1 MKLEKILNNIDYKLI
16 KGSLDTEVSGL
27 YYDSRK
33 VTNGSAFI
41 CLSGTQV
48 DGHDYIES
56 LLKKEQQQSL
66 SKKMLKYLKM

>member
-33 VTNGSAFI
+33 SN
-41 CLSGTQV
+41 
-48 DGHDYIES
+48 
-56 LLKKEQQQSL
+56 
-66 SKKMLKYLKM
+66 

>member
-48 DGHDYIES
+48 DGHDYIKSAIEKGS
-56 LLKKEQQQSL
+56 NNNHYRKRC
-66 SKKMLKYLKM
+66 